1 MIKIPLKSCH
11 LKPFYNFIRHQSSNY
26 NRAYFELFNKSQ
38 TDSGDTHTLKEFSH
52 VKSDG
57 TVNMV
62 GTISKPIT
70 SRVAEASCSVNLGK
84 YAYQQFKCN
93 VNKKGDVASVAKIG
107 KTWRTLWIAPCLRN
121 ILCIGF
127 SAGIMAAKK
136 TSDLIPLCHSL
147 NLNKVDIDIENCDS
161 SFSLTIKCRAET
173 MGQTGQDCFI

>member
-1 MIKIPLKSCH
+1 MQKSFFSSVAEKCLNACSCSRKMPIFLLSLINKKNLSFNMIKIPLKSCH

-70 SRVAEASCSVNLGK
+70 SRVAEASCSVNLGE

-107 KTWRTLWIAPCLRN
+107 KT
-121 ILCIGF
+121 
-127 SAGIMAAKK
+127 
-136 TSDLIPLCHSL
+136 
-147 NLNKVDIDIENCDS
+147 
-161 SFSLTIKCRAET
+161 
-173 MGQTGQDCFI
+173 